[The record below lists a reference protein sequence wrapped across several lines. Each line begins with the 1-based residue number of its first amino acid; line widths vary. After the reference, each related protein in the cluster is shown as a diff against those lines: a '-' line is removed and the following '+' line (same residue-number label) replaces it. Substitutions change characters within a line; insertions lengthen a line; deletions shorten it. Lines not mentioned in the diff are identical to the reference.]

1 MYGVRGVL
9 MNRKWYFIWLANDLA
24 PQPTDHGLYL
34 VRSSM
39 QTLSIMV
46 SAVGYEPVW
55 ILLKRGLDQEMA
67 LEVCRRFVSIRI
79 VVKQLVFIRTV
90 IFSYRLP

>member
-46 SAVGYEPVW
+46 SGRLRSLFGY
-55 ILLKRGLDQEMA
+55 
-67 LEVCRRFVSIRI
+67 F
-79 VVKQLVFIRTV
+79 
-90 IFSYRLP
+90 